1 MNDFYQ
7 RLTMNIVSEI
17 KTTWQ
22 SIPDAVKVFLKRA
35 LLIFIIWKIIYN
47 GFLFNGRIID
57 KPLTDFT
64 SYSTMFTLSKIYP
77 DNIFLS
83 KEEKLPASASESI
96 VGNMYFVYMNGKK
109 VIGIADVCNGLELYI
124 LYIGFLF
131 CFPVKWK
138 RIVIFLLLGII
149 AIYITNVLR
158 CAGIAVLNIRH
169 NYLTDVAHHYIFKL
183 VVYLLI
189 FLLWVMYAKNNLMSN
204 EK

>member
-1 MNDFYQ
+1 MNPINE
-7 RLTMNIVSEI
+7 LKS
-17 KTTWQ
+17 TWH
-22 SIPDAVKVFLKRA
+22 SIPDEVKTFLKRA

-64 SYSTMFTLSKIYP
+64 SYSTMSVLYKAYP
-77 DNIFLS
+77 ENKFFS
-83 KEEKLPASASESI
+83 KEESSSSSAFDPTT
-96 VGNMYFVYMNGKK
+96 NHMYFVYMNGKK

-131 CFPVKWK
+131 CFPIKWK
-138 RIVIFLLLGII
+138 RIILFLLAGII
-149 AIYITNVLR
+149 TIYIVNVLR

-169 NYLTDVAHHYIFKL
+169 NYLTDVAHHYVFKL
-183 VVYLLI
+183 IVYLLI
-189 FLLWVMYAKNNLMSN
+189 FILWVMYAKNNFVHH